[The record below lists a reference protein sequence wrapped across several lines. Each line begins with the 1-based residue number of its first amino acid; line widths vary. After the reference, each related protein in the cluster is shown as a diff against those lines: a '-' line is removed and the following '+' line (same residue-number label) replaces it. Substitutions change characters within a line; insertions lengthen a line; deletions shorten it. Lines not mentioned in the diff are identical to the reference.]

1 MVSKEDNKTL
11 TGVSPGT
18 PLHPFLARFWHPV
31 LNSTSLADR
40 HTRRVRLLGENF
52 VVARQGSELIAL
64 DELCPHRLASLTLA
78 RVEDRGLRCIYHGWL
93 IDRDGSVAE
102 APNERETGGR
112 NNVRVRAPLVRELGG
127 LIWMNICESEAER
140 APFPDLP
147 WLNLPAANV
156 LICEVMQAGNWV
168 QALEGAIDS
177 SHSSHL
183 HSSELTSVADL
194 SGSHQVG
201 SGASAKH
208 ARPSV
213 DKHPRIQVRDT
224 DFGFVYGALRKPMVD
239 PESTMYV
246 RATAFAY
253 PSFVTFPANATRG
266 DMQMFV
272 PIDETNTHF
281 FYIRYFDHPIPDRDG
296 MLARS
301 GLIPGVHLDENNHAV
316 MSSLPGWGQDRQ
328 SMAAG
333 HSFTGIQGV
342 NLQDIAVQESMGPI
356 VDRSREHLGAADLAI
371 VHFRRLL
378 LSAAKGEGAAQTGFV
393 QNINYRGLRARD
405 GLMPVTEN
413 WTALYKAGEVNWLSA
428 SVSS

>member
-1 MVSKEDNKTL
+1 MLSKEDNAVL

-18 PLHPFLARFWHPV
+18 PMHPFLARFWHPV
-31 LNSTSLADR
+31 LSSADLADR

-52 VVARQGSELIAL
+52 VVARQGDELIAL
-64 DELCPHRLASLTLA
+64 DELCPHRQCSLTLA
-78 RVEDRGLRCIYHGWL
+78 RVEDQGLRCIYHGWL
-93 IDRDGSVAE
+93 IARDGRVTE
-102 APNERETGGR
+102 TPNERETGGR
-112 NNVRVRAPLVRELGG
+112 TNVRVRAPLLREAGG
-127 LIWMNICESEAER
+127 LIWMNICESDSDR

-147 WLNLPAANV
+147 WLNYPADNV
-156 LICEVMQAGNWV
+156 LISEVVQSGNWV

-183 HSSELTSVADL
+183 HSSEITSAAGMDA
-194 SGSHQVG
+194 SQQVG
-201 SGASAKH
+201 TGATAKH

-239 PESTMYV
+239 PENTMYV

-266 DMQMFV
+266 DLQMFV
-272 PIDETNTHF
+272 PIDETSTHF
-281 FYIRYFDHPIPDRDG
+281 FYIRYSAHETLDRPG
-296 MLARS
+296 QLMRS
-301 GLIPGVHLDENNHAV
+301 GLLPGVHLDENKRPV
-316 MSSLPGWGQDRQ
+316 MSKLPNWGQDREA
-328 SMAAG
+328 MAAG
-333 HSFTGIQGV
+333 LSFSGIQGV

-378 LSAAKGEGAAQTGFV
+378 LKAARGEGAASPGFV
-393 QNINYRGLRARD
+393 QGMHYAGLRSRD
-405 GLMPVTEN
+405 GLLPISQN
-413 WTALYKAGEVNWLSA
+413 WTELYKAGEINWA
-428 SVSS
+428 PAG